1 MIVPLKGFGHRAVMH
16 CDVIRTL
23 ILTVGNII
31 AEKPYMFLNNFK
43 YLFLNNFKY
52 LLNIWIEEP
61 AVTNKT
67 KLNKQKA
74 HSVSFLEHSGQLLK
88 GNAAVKWFL

>member
-1 MIVPLKGFGHRAVMH
+1 MIVPLKGFGHRAIMH

-31 AEKPYMFLNNFK
+31 AEKPYM
-43 YLFLNNFKY
+43 FLNNFKY

>member
-43 YLFLNNFKY
+43 YL
-52 LLNIWIEEP
+52 
-61 AVTNKT
+61 VDRRTSS
-67 KLNKQKA
+67 NKQNEVKQA
-74 HSVSFLEHSGQLLK
+74 EGSFSFLSGAQWAITK
-88 GNAAVKWFL
+88 RECSC